1 MTVRLGQ
8 TDLKLPDTLDAD
20 SQDIDNCGNII
31 LDNGKSIQTDSAG
44 GSIVKLKAYDSD
56 ASSYSTFANLV
67 AGTTPSLSFSQPS
80 GSELSWE
87 GGKIGNIT
95 PLEVLQTSSFY
106 DAGSGIAFG
115 SAIAVSGSMN
125 TDIDFLFNTNK
136 GKIDASSGFIK
147 VGSGDPVSPIDI
159 EVPFGVQ
166 QLKIKSTDTGVG
178 VTEIYFDRTTNSS
191 ADKAAV
197 GYADDR
203 GAYFWV
209 NGLDRFN
216 IDTSGDAEFYR
227 DVTANGKIRMADY
240 SDNTPI
246 VVTSSTHSVAANEK
260 YFIVNPSSGNV
271 TFTLPSASTYA
282 GRELFFRN
290 YTAAATAY
298 SASSNVIRL
307 GGTSTGT
314 IIMNTGTSNHVHLVS
329 DGTNWIQFGGN

>member
-1 MTVRLGQ
+1 MLIKSNKDFDQNKIINPSSLETG
-8 TDLKLPDTLDAD
+8 TDGLDLFKVKVYDTDA
-20 SQDIDNCGNII
+20 
-31 LDNGKSIQTDSAG
+31 
-44 GSIVKLKAYDSD
+44 
-56 ASSYSTFANLV
+56 ASHSTFVTAAPGSV
-67 AGTTPSLSFSQPS
+67 PSLSLVQPT
-80 GSELSWE
+80 GGELRWE
-87 GGKIGNIT
+87 GGKIGANT
-95 PLEVLQTSSFY
+95 ALEVLQTSSFY